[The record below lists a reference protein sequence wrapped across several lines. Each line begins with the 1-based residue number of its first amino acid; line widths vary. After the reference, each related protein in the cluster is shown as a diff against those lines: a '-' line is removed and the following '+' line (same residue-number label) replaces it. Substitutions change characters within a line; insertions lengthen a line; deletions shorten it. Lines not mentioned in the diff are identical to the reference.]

1 MLAKPIW
8 LALSLGLLAEASA
21 AVIYSETHNI
31 TSGSPTTSV
40 RYHMGIDGDGPGSWG
55 FDFTTFTVS
64 ATGLYSFRDKGWGL
78 GSTINDTKV
87 GFYDATFNSSNL
99 AQGWLTGADD
109 GNWQFGESLTIS
121 LTAGQTYTIVT
132 GPYRDIAEFDNLGDI
147 AWEVDGPDG
156 ATLTP
161 VPEPTTAVLVSAAGL
176 LGVAV
181 WRRATGRTSRG

>member
-40 RYHMGIDGDGPGSWG
+40 RYQSGGIDFGGSWG

-161 VPEPTTAVLVSAAGL
+161 VPEPTTAVRVSAAGL

>member
-31 TSGSPTTSV
+31 TSGSPTTSFM
-40 RYHMGIDGDGPGSWG
+40 YHAGIDVGGSWG

-64 ATGLYSFRDKGWGL
+64 ATGLYSFRDKGPGL

-99 AQGWLTGADD
+99 AQGRLTGADD
-109 GNWQFGESLTIS
+109 TNWQFGDSLPIS

-132 GPYRDIAEFDNLGDI
+132 GPYESISAPFNNLGDI

>member
-31 TSGSPTTSV
+31 TSGSPTTSFEYD
-40 RYHMGIDGDGPGSWG
+40 RGFGSFFGSWQ

-64 ATGLYSFRDKGWGL
+64 ETGTYLFRDT
-78 GSTINDTKV
+78 GSGTINDTKV

-99 AQGWLTGADD
+99 TQGWLTGADD
-109 GNWQFGESLTIS
+109 PNWQSGTSLQVS

-132 GPYRDIAEFDNLGDI
+132 GPYQGIALFDNLGDI

-181 WRRATGRTSRG
+181 WRRATGRNSRG

>member
-31 TSGSPTTSV
+31 TSGSPTTSFM
-40 RYHMGIDGDGPGSWG
+40 YHAGIDVGGSWG

-109 GNWQFGESLTIS
+109 PNWQNGDSLPIS

-132 GPYRDIAEFDNLGDI
+132 GPYSGIGGFDNLGDI

>member
-31 TSGSPTTSV
+31 TSGSPTTSIQ
-40 RYHMGIDGDGPGSWG
+40 YHVGGGNFGGSWG

-109 GNWQFGESLTIS
+109 GNWQYGESLPIS
-121 LTAGQTYTIVT
+121 LTAGHTYTIVT
-132 GPYRDIAEFDNLGDI
+132 GPYQSIGVSESLGDI

>member
-40 RYHMGIDGDGPGSWG
+40 RYQSGGIDFGGSWG

-99 AQGWLTGADD
+99 AQGRLTGADD
-109 GNWQFGESLTIS
+109 GNWQYGESLPIS
-121 LTAGQTYTIVT
+121 LTAGHTYTIVT
-132 GPYRDIAEFDNLGDI
+132 GPYQSIGVSDSLGDI

>member
-31 TSGSPTTSV
+31 TSGSPTTSFM
-40 RYHMGIDGDGPGSWG
+40 YHMGVMEFGRSWG

-64 ATGLYSFRDKGWGL
+64 ATGLYSFRDKGL
-78 GSTINDTKV
+78 GSTISDTKV

-109 GNWQFGESLTIS
+109 SNWQGGESLPIS

-132 GPYRDIAEFDNLGDI
+132 GPYDSIGLSDSLGDI